1 MTDSHYDNP
10 PGSPLDWLRQ
20 WITEGRESG
29 LREPTAM
36 SLATVD
42 NAGRPSNRIVLF
54 KGMHDED
61 ICFYT
66 NYQSR
71 KATQLAENDHAALC
85 FWWDP
90 LMRQLRVEGRA
101 VKLSRNE
108 SAAYFSGRPR
118 GSQIGAWASAQSQ
131 PITDRETLEAQFRA
145 AQGRFAEHDPI
156 PCPDHWGGYRLV
168 IDRIEFWQGQANR
181 FHDRIEYRRHPEF
194 GWQIQR
200 LQP

>member
-85 FWWDP
+85 FWWDAP
-90 LMRQLRVEGRA
+90 MRQIRVEGRCE
-101 VKLSRNE
+101 KLPQADSD
-108 SAAYFSGRPR
+108 AYFASRAR
-118 GSQIGAWASAQSQ
+118 GSQLGAWASQQSQ
-131 PITDRETLEAQFRA
+131 PTDDREALERA
-145 AQGRFAEHDPI
+145 YSEQEQRFAEQPVER
-156 PCPDHWGGYRLV
+156 PPHWGGYCLH
-168 IDRIEFWQGQANR
+168 IDRIEFWQGRDNR
-181 FHDRIEYRRHPEF
+181 FHDRVLYQRQADSS
-194 GWQIQR
+194 WDTTR